1 MVRNYRKILT
11 RLFAVGLGLAP
22 LLLFELFLALAGWGD
37 PKTSVDPFVG
47 FRNTRPLF
55 VLDPSQQQYQVAA
68 NRQLCFRP
76 DQFAAAKDNNEFRIF
91 CLGGSTVQ
99 GRPYAI
105 ETSFTRWLELSLQAA
120 DPTRQWQ
127 VVNCGGISYASYRL
141 VPILEEVLH
150 YQPDLIIVY
159 TGHNEFLE
167 DRSYQ
172 SIKSRPEWLALTLET
187 ASQLRT
193 FNLLR
198 SAYLG
203 SHQAPSLSEN
213 VLPEEVQARL
223 DFRGGL
229 AQYKR
234 DPGWHRGVV
243 AHFQFN
249 LERMIQMAHQ
259 AGVPIWIADPVT
271 NLRTCPP
278 FKSALRD
285 QLSLQDQQAWNHL
298 RQRASDSYRTDMTSS
313 LGLLQQ
319 ALAIDDEH
327 AGLWYDMAK
336 CYEAI
341 GQFDLARQAYRQARD
356 CDICPL
362 RMITPLYKALERV
375 NSKKRTKVIPVRT
388 LFEQRC
394 QHGIPGG
401 FLLVDHV
408 HPSMTGHRMIAELI
422 TNEMI
427 QEQIVTPVAGWQQN
441 RAASFQAHTS
451 SLDDKYYME
460 GQRRLKGLQ
469 SWASGRARQI
479 PPAQETPKPI
489 QPEN

>member
-1 MVRNYRKILT
+1 MRRNHRNNLM
-11 RLFAVGLGLAP
+11 RLCAIGFGLAA
-22 LLLFELFLALAGWGD
+22 LLSFELILVFAGWGD
-37 PKTSVDPFVG
+37 PQTTVDPFVG
-47 FRNTRPLF
+47 FRNTRRLF
-55 VLDPSQQQYQVAA
+55 VLDSSDQHYKIPEG
-68 NRQLCFRP
+68 RQLCFRP
-76 DQFAAAKDNNEFRIF
+76 DQFAAAKESHEFRIF

-105 ETSFTRWLELSLQAA
+105 ETSFTSWLELSPEPA
-120 DPTRQWQ
+120 DPTRHWQ

-141 VPILEEVLH
+141 VPILEEVLR
-150 YQPDLIIVY
+150 YQPDLIILY

-167 DRSYQ
+167 DRFYQ
-172 SIKSRPEWLALTLET
+172 SFKSRPPWLNLTLQT

-193 FNLLR
+193 FNLMR

-203 SHQAPSLSEN
+203 SHQSDPLPEN

-229 AQYKR
+229 EKYKR
-234 DPGWHRGVV
+234 DPEWHHGVI

-249 LERMIQMAHQ
+249 LERMIKMAHQ
-259 AGVPIWIADPVT
+259 ADVPIWIADPVT

-278 FKSALRD
+278 FKSAHRD
-285 QLSLQDQQAWNHL
+285 QLSQPDQQAWNHF
-298 RQRASDSYRTDMTSS
+298 RQKAGDSYRADMTVS
-313 LGLLQQ
+313 LGSLQQ
-319 ALAIDDEH
+319 ALTIDDQH
-327 AGLWYDMAK
+327 AGLWYDVAK

-341 GQFDLARQAYRQARD
+341 GQYEQADQAYRRARD

-362 RMITPLYKALERV
+362 RMISPLYDALESV
-375 NSKKRTKVIPVRT
+375 TAKKNIKLIPVRA

-408 HPSMTGHRMIAELI
+408 HPSITGHRMIAELM
-422 TNEMI
+422 TNELI
-427 QEQIVTPVAGWQQN
+427 QEQIVTPVGGWQEQ
-441 RAASFQAHTS
+441 RDASYQAHTS
-451 SLDDKYYME
+451 SLGDKYYIE

-469 SWASGRARQI
+469 SWATGRATQI
-479 PPAQETPKPI
+479 PPAEAAAKAAQREG
-489 QPEN
+489 